1 MKVNIND
8 LKREHNTLLDEGRH
22 LYTRITQCSDR
33 MNEIQTLL
41 NEAEGDDYDP
51 IPLIFGDGFFIREDD
66 EGKVVEI

>member
-1 MKVNIND
+1 MKVNINE
-8 LKREHNTLLDEGRH
+8 LKREHNALLDEGRR

-41 NEAEGDDYDP
+41 TEAEGDDYDP

-66 EGKVVEI
+66 EDKVVEV

>member
-1 MKVNIND
+1 MKVNINE
-8 LKREHNTLLDEGRH
+8 LKREHNALLDEGRH